1 LFIGAIE
8 RLSVL
13 PPIPMPSSRH
23 CSRLLEENQEMHD
36 ASTKPQKS
44 GQFLRF
50 QLGEE
55 ANDDDGDESKPL
67 VAYSSKPIADLF
79 TETTILFADIAG
91 FSAWSSVREP
101 SQVFVLLETLFR
113 AFDEIAKKRR
123 VFKVRFAA
131 CQLFLCIASISQ
143 CGTVSDRLIALGR
156 NRRRLLRCCCWPT
169 RSSQGARGS
178 HGAICLRM
186 YGLYANAV

>member
-1 LFIGAIE
+1 LAVILTVVVSIIFAAMAFSFFMYDRFVHRRNRKIVGAAANSNAFISTLF
-8 RLSVL
+8 
-13 PPIPMPSSRH
+13 PSQVKK
-23 CSRLLEENQEMHD
+23 RLLEENDEMQD

-44 GQFLRF
+44 GQALRF
-50 QLGEE
+50 QLGDE
-55 ANDDDGDESKPL
+55 ANDDEGGESKPL

-123 VFKVRFAA
+123 VFKVSCVA
-131 CQLFLCIASISQ
+131 
-143 CGTVSDRLIALGR
+143 
-156 NRRRLLRCCCWPT
+156 
-169 RSSQGARGS
+169 
-178 HGAICLRM
+178 
-186 YGLYANAV
+186 